1 MKKQFFVMAFLC
13 LSGTFISCSEDDEV
27 KQQIEEQ
34 GEIQMAGTS
43 TPSAGGSIE
52 TGGQIHPGTPPPPG
66 NGDDDKDK
74 GKK

>member
-1 MKKQFFVMAFLC
+1 MAFLC

-34 GEIQMAGTS
+34 GEIQIETTFTS
-43 TPSAGGSIE
+43 DTGGSTG
-52 TGGQIHPGTPPPPG
+52 TGGQLGPGTPPPPG

>member
-13 LSGTFISCSEDDEV
+13 LAGTFISCSADDEV
-27 KQQIEEQ
+27 KQQIEKHE
-34 GEIQMAGTS
+34 EIQMVTTSGTD
-43 TPSAGGSIE
+43 GGTN
-52 TGGQIHPGTPPPPG
+52 TGPGTGNTYPGGG

>member
-13 LSGTFISCSEDDEV
+13 LSGAFISCSEDDEV
-27 KQQIEEQ
+27 KQQIEKHE
-34 GEIQMAGTS
+34 EMQMVTTS
-43 TPSAGGSIE
+43 TPGTGGSIE
-52 TGGQIHPGTPPPPG
+52 TGGQMGPGKPPGNG

>member
-34 GEIQMAGTS
+34 GEIQMVVKSG
-43 TPSAGGSIE
+43 
-52 TGGQIHPGTPPPPG
+52 TGGGTNTGPGTGNTYPGGG